1 MPLLFAHTRMYII
14 IVFAYTII
22 STNSHS
28 YNHDYFFLWTTNVQ
42 LEVNLVL

>member
-22 STNSHS
+22 STNSQIR
-28 YNHDYFFLWTTNVQ
+28 YNKLRK
-42 LEVNLVL
+42 